1 MTGDRK
7 LRIVHTESSCGWGGQ
22 EIRILT
28 ESQGMLERGHTVHLL
43 CVQGSN
49 IHREA
54 LKRGIPVTALPIA
67 RKKLKGVFALRAWLQ
82 ANPVD
87 VINTHSSTDS
97 WLVALAR
104 LGLGIPVVRT
114 RHVSAVIPDNAA
126 TRWLY
131 TRGCDFVVTTGE
143 QLRQHVLERAG
154 ALPERV
160 VSVPTGID
168 ERKFVPG
175 DKAAARMALGL
186 PTEARI
192 VGIVATIRTWKGHVY
207 LVEALAKL
215 QRDDVYL
222 LIVGD
227 GPNQANVQAAIEQ
240 HQLNERVLFA
250 GQQDNV
256 VPWLQAMDIFALPS
270 YANEGVPQSLMQA
283 MMCGI
288 PVISTPVGSIDELVM
303 SDKTGKL
310 VTPKNSD
317 ELLDAVN
324 ALLDDKSLCEQ
335 LARQARALVLAS
347 YGMQGMLNNMEKAF
361 SAASATIVT
370 KG

>member
-1 MTGDRK
+1 MTIDRK

-28 ESQGMLERGHTVHLL
+28 ESQGMLERGHSVHLL
-43 CVQGSN
+43 CVQDSN

-67 RKKLKGVFALRAWLQ
+67 RKKLKGVFALRTWLK

-104 LGLGIPVVRT
+104 IGLGIPVVRT

-143 QLRQHVLERAG
+143 QLRQHVIERVE
-154 ALPERV
+154 ALPEKV
-160 VSVPTGID
+160 MSVPTGID

-175 DKAAARMALGL
+175 DGAAARISLGL
-186 PTEARI
+186 PVDARI
-192 VGIVATIRTWKGHVY
+192 VGIVATIRTWKGHIY

-227 GPNQANVQAAIEQ
+227 GPNQANVQAAIDQ
-240 HQLNERVLFA
+240 HQLNERVIFA

-288 PVISTPVGSIDELVM
+288 PVISTPVGSIAELIVEGE
-303 SDKTGKL
+303 SGILVPPKDSEAL
-310 VTPKNSD
+310 VTGLGYMLAEAEYRHDRSR
-317 ELLDAVN
+317 N
-324 ALLDDKSLCEQ
+324 ALAHVRSN
-335 LARQARALVLAS
+335 
-347 YGMQGMLNNMEKAF
+347 YTMQKMINDMEKVF
-361 SAASATIVT
+361 QSLI
-370 KG
+370 G